1 MPWPSNE
8 AEAGAAP
15 GAESGPVAPDARVT
29 AFLEF
34 LATERGA
41 SEYTRRNYRQ
51 ALVEFIA
58 WHARQHGHPP
68 DWLALTRE
76 VFRFHL
82 RHLGRQGLS
91 PAATRLRFS
100 ALRTFYRF
108 LMRRGEVATM
118 PVKDLALPRMPRRLV
133 RFLSL
138 EQMQA
143 LLAAPGLQAE
153 AELEALRRTPRRGRP
168 VELTVPVRDTAI
180 LETIYSC
187 GLRISELCGLRV
199 ADLDRAQAVARI
211 RGKGR
216 KERLVPVGSHAVRAI
231 DAYWAFLGRA
241 PGPEEPVFHRAS
253 NDPRPVP
260 PRTLQH
266 RLKGYLLAC
275 GLDPALTPHKLRHS
289 FATHLLDAGADL
301 RSVQEMLGHAQ
312 LATTQVYTH
321 VTTERLRQA
330 YEAAHPRAH

>member
-1 MPWPSNE
+1 MPSPSSE
-8 AEAGAAP
+8 PPSEGRGPRVPASAADP
-15 GAESGPVAPDARVT
+15 LVD
-29 AFLEF
+29 AFLGH
-34 LATERGA
+34 LAAERGV
-41 SEYTRRNYRQ
+41 SEYTRRNYAH
-51 ALVEFIA
+51 ALSEFVA
-58 WHARQHGHPP
+58 WYEGQYRRLP
-68 DWLALTRE
+68 DWPTLPRE
-76 VFRFHL
+76 AFRFHL

-108 LMRRGEVATM
+108 LLRRGRVSEM
-118 PVKDLALPRMPRRLV
+118 PVKDLSLPKLPRRLV

-138 EQMQA
+138 DQMRA
-143 LLAAPGLQAE
+143 LLEAPARMAE
-153 AELEALRRTPRRGRP
+153 EALPKSGERRRKGRQ
-168 VELTVPVRDTAI
+168 VEFTVPVRDTAM

-199 ADLDRAQAVARI
+199 EDLDRVQAVARI

-231 DAYWAFLGRA
+231 EGYWEALGRP
-241 PGPEEPVFHRAS
+241 PGQEEPVFWRALD
-253 NDPRPVP
+253 DPRPVP
-260 PRTLQH
+260 ARTLQH
-266 RLKGYLLAC
+266 RLKQYLLAC

-321 VTTERLRQA
+321 VTTERLRRA
-330 YEAAHPRAH
+330 YEAAHPRAR